1 MKIRLSRL
9 LLAYSAVVMTAAAGF
24 GVSHAVSQAKVT
36 AFDTIDVQRLNVRE
50 ADGTLRMAISNKALF
65 PGLIFKGKEYP
76 HETRRDSA
84 GMIMFDDEN
93 TEDGGLIF
101 GGSKGPDGKVRSFG
115 HLSFDQYMQ
124 DQVINFEHGEE
135 DGHRAAGL
143 SINDMPDAPM
153 DMELIMKFQSL
164 KDGPEKTALI
174 EKLKAQGVGGRHRL
188 FIGKQEKTA
197 LLGLQDAAGKP
208 RIIMKVTPEGAASI
222 EFLDQDGKTV
232 RTVTPTAG

>member
-24 GVSHAVSQAKVT
+24 SVSHAVGQSKVT

-65 PGLIFKGKEYP
+65 PGSIFKGKEYP
-76 HETRRDSA
+76 HATRSDAA

-101 GGSKGPDGKVRSFG
+101 GGKTGPDGKVQSFG

-124 DQVINFEHGEE
+124 DQVVNFEHSEY

-153 DMELIMKFQSL
+153 DIEMLSRLESM
-164 KDGPEKTALI
+164 KDGPEKQKII
-174 EKLKAQGVGGRHRL
+174 EKLRADGVGGRHRM
-188 FIGKQEKTA
+188 FVGKQEKTA
-197 LLGLQDAAGKP
+197 MLVLQDAAGKP
-208 RIIMKVTPEGAASI
+208 RIVMKVTPEGAASI
-222 EFLDQDGKTV
+222 DFLDKDGKTA
-232 RTVTPTAG
+232 RTVTPTEG